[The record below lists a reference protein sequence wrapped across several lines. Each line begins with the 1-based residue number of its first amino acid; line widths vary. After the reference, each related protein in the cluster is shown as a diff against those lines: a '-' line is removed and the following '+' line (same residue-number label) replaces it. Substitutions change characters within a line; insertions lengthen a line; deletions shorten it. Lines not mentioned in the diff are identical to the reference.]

1 LFAARRERIIG
12 PTRITSQESSMTP
25 PLPPSPSTDP
35 VTPGAADQGTGRA
48 VEALRTLLIPGEALQ
63 SWAIQR
69 RLFALTHRRQIV
81 AATSGRLLA
90 VARGLLG
97 GFTTEDVRWLDLDDA
112 QLRVGIIG
120 ATLTVVA
127 YASTDLASASP
138 GTARTLVFAG
148 LRKAEAQAVYRTCQ
162 AQEQA
167 WREKR
172 RVRDLEELRAK
183 SGGIQLG
190 GGGAPVAGGSDDAR
204 QPAARLQRAREMLQ
218 QGLLT
223 DAEFEQVKS
232 RILADL

>member
-1 LFAARRERIIG
+1 M
-12 PTRITSQESSMTP
+12 SS
-25 PLPPSPSTDP
+25 PPSSSPSEP
-35 VTPGAADQGTGRA
+35 VAPTAASDQGTSRA
-48 VEALRTLLIPGEALQ
+48 VEALRGLLIPGEQLE
-63 SWAIQR
+63 SWAIQH
-69 RLFALTHRRQIV
+69 RLFALTHRRRIV
-81 AATSGRLLA
+81 AATSGRLLGL
-90 VARGLLG
+90 ARGLIG
-97 GFTTEDVRWLDLDDA
+97 GFTTEDIRWQDLDDA
-112 QLRVGIIG
+112 QLQVGIIG
-120 ATLTVVA
+120 ATLTVTA
-127 YASTDLASASP
+127 FASTDLASASA

-183 SGGIQLG
+183 SGGIQLA
-190 GGGAPVAGGSDDAR
+190 GGAPLSAGADDAH